1 MIAAILLAGLVI
13 ELTIG
18 WPDRLYHLIGH
29 PVSWM
34 GRGISVL
41 EQNLNRQYLNQ
52 HAFSRQTRKLYGTLT
67 VALLV
72 PCSFIAAWVLQYLI
86 MKTIYD
92 PILLWVVG
100 GIIAWPF
107 LAARSLYQ
115 HVDRVSQP
123 LADGDIAHGRL
134 ALSHIVG
141 RETKDLDQAAITRGA
156 LESLAENF
164 SDAVIAPLFWG
175 LIFGLPGLVGYKMIN
190 TLDSMVGYKNDRYQD
205 FGWAA
210 ARLDDL
216 ANFIPARI
224 SALILL
230 LAAPRH
236 FAKIRHL
243 PQQARHHA
251 SPNAGWPEAAM
262 ALVLDIR
269 LVGPRTYGQR
279 IQQDPWINQSG
290 HDPDVSDLKKGLGLY
305 RFSIALLLVLLTGLM
320 LVDALNLS

>member
-34 GRGISVL
+34 GRGISAL
-41 EQNLNRQYLNQ
+41 ERVLNRQT
-52 HAFSRQTRKLYGTLT
+52 FSPQTRKFCGILT

-72 PCSFIAAWVLQYLI
+72 SGSFIAAWGLQDLI
-86 MKTIYD
+86 TKTIHD

-107 LAARSLYQ
+107 LAARSLDQ
-115 HVDRVSQP
+115 HVGRVSQP
-123 LADGDIAHGRL
+123 LAKGDIPQARR

-141 RETKDLDQAAITRGA
+141 RETKDLDQSSIARAA

-164 SDAVIAPLFWG
+164 SDAVTAPLFWG

-216 ANFIPARI
+216 ANLIPARI
-224 SALILL
+224 SAFILL
-230 LAAPRH
+230 LVAPRH
-236 FAKIRHL
+236 FAKIRHV
-243 PQQARHHA
+243 PQQAGHHA

-262 ALVLDIR
+262 ALVLNIR
-269 LVGPRTYGQR
+269 LAGPRTYGQR

-290 HDPDVSDLKKGLGLY
+290 RDPTVSDLKKALRLY
-305 RFSIALLLVLLTGLM
+305 RRAIALLVGCLAAVSLSGFYSLVQ
-320 LVDALNLS
+320 

>member
-1 MIAAILLAGLVI
+1 MTAAILLTGLVI
-13 ELTIG
+13 ELAIG

-34 GRGISVL
+34 GRAISVL
-41 EQNLNRQYLNQ
+41 ERTLNRQK
-52 HAFSRQTRKLYGTLT
+52 FSPQTRKLCGMLT
-67 VALLV
+67 VAFLV
-72 PCSFIAAWVLQYLI
+72 SGSFIAAWGLQYLI
-86 MKTIYD
+86 VNTID
-92 PILLWVVG
+92 ELLLQLAVISIV
-100 GIIAWPF
+100 AWPF
-107 LAARSLYQ
+107 LAAHSLYQ

-123 LADGDIAHGRL
+123 LANGDIAQARL

-230 LAAPRH
+230 LVAPRH

-262 ALVLDIR
+262 ALVLDVR
-269 LVGPRTYGQR
+269 LAGPRTYGQR

-290 HDPDVSDLKKGLGLY
+290 RDPDVSDLKKGLRLY

-320 LVDALNLS
+320 LVDTLNLS